1 MAKRRGTRNW
11 MAEHVRDPYVRK
23 AQVDGYRSRATY
35 KLLELDDKHRLL
47 RSGMTVVDLGAAPG
61 GWSQLAASRVGASG
75 MVVALDRLAM
85 DPVEGVQVL
94 EADFEEESGLAALLE
109 ALPDG
114 RADLVM
120 SDMAP
125 NLSGV
130 RGADQARASALAE
143 LALDLTEQ
151 VLRPGGALVVKLFHG
166 EGFDA
171 WVAAARKRFR
181 RVAVRKPDASR
192 SRAREVYAVCEDYRG
207 A

>member
-192 SRAREVYAVCEDYRG
+192 SRSREVYAVCEDYRG